1 MKKKIGIILGI
12 LIGIILFIIILY
24 PMVEIERNNKLY
36 VFTYEKENWSEW
48 EQNMCYN
55 ESYSY
60 NEKRD
65 ISIYGW
71 EYKEFLFFRWFVLE
85 YEDGNVCDT
94 EYLLE
99 EEYIERV
106 IKEAEILDNEDN
118 IDLEE
123 LIKDRKAI
131 VGNKRY
137 LGNEY
142 DLGMTYKLD
151 DKYEI
156 LYIFYLDDLLVIQVG
171 NSDEGPK
178 FIAYEKE

>member
-1 MKKKIGIILGI
+1 MKKKLFIILGI
-12 LIGIILFIIILY
+12 VLVIILAGLAIY
-24 PMVEIERNNKLY
+24 PMVEFYKGDKLY
-36 VFTYEKENWSEW
+36 VFTYKEDWSEW
-48 EQNMCYN
+48 EENMCYN

-60 NEKRD
+60 NEERD
-65 ISIYGW
+65 ISIHGW
-71 EYKEFLFFRWFVLE
+71 EFKEFLFFKWFVLDYKE
-85 YEDGNVCDT
+85 GNVCDT

-99 EEYIERV
+99 KEYIERV
-106 IKEAEILDNEDN
+106 IKEAEIIDNEDN

-123 LIKDRKAI
+123 LIKGRNAI

-142 DLGMTYKLD
+142 DVGMTYKLD

-178 FIAYEKE
+178 YIAYEKE